1 MGDIQSNLAEA
12 KKIRTQSIVGIV
24 LFFTLIGTIVSC
36 ILALVDG
43 VKILSKEWE
52 NPEIDDDKLLWG
64 LLTLL
69 GLLNI
74 GSLVFANKA
83 IEAYKK
89 QSQQSI

>member
-83 IEAYKK
+83 IEVYKK